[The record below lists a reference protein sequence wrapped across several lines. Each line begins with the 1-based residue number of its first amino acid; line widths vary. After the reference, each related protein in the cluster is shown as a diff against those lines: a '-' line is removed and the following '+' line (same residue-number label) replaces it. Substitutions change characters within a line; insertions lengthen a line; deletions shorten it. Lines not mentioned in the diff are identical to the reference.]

1 MKPPLG
7 CDAIVAGAGPA
18 GAAAATHLAAAG
30 LRVIVADSRAFPRD
44 KVCGD
49 FVSPVAIRELASLG
63 ITRRTEWRQS
73 TAIRSAAVHL
83 DGEHLLT
90 SVMPR
95 QRGLPRLGRVIPRK
109 SLDAWLVAGARAAGA
124 RVLERSRVIGF
135 AADRRGIVVTVQ
147 HPRGER
153 TLRAR
158 VLIGADGSSS
168 LVARLLRGD
177 GDGDHDR
184 IIAIR
189 GYFEDVQGPADRADL
204 YFASDSFPGY
214 CWVFPSGKGVANV
227 GVGVILK
234 TLPPSRQHLREL
246 LLRLIDEDAA
256 LKRRLGGARLATPI
270 VGWPLTTYNPR
281 LPVVGDRVLL
291 AGDAAGLINP
301 LNGEGIQYALLSG
314 RWAAETVIA
323 CAASRD
329 FSGRALG
336 AYAARIDDELRYDL
350 SLSRTI
356 VQLIRNRALN
366 ALWLEALRIIAAQAR
381 VDAEYARITGGVLAG
396 ILPAR
401 SLLSVKVVRDTVQQA
416 ALSLGIRTVAGLSF
430 RPNDLATVGVRLSE
444 VAVDIASTILRHR
457 GDSERWGTELVT
469 STIDVASE
477 AFRHASASAR
487 SGLRARQ

>member
-1 MKPPLG
+1 MVTPAMSGTAPRAQNRDGPGVMRARTDVQRIPSSSSTMVTLYGAPAKKAGCCGRWTTMNEEIVPRPDSDVHSWSSQRQRGQSPTDGVARNVTPLDRRFSRWDTANPSVSRPYPRTRPWG
-7 CDAIVAGAGPA
+7 GRRSPTSQRHEASV
-18 GAAAATHLAAAG
+18 G
-30 LRVIVADSRAFPRD
+30 LRRDRGRRRPCRRRGSHTPGGGRPRVIVADSRAFPRD

-49 FVSPVAIRELASLG
+49 FVSPVAIQELASLG

-73 TAIRSAAVHL
+73 TTIRSAAVHL

-214 CWVFPSGKGVANV
+214 CWVFPSGKGV
-227 GVGVILK
+227 GERRRRGD
-234 TLPPSRQHLREL
+234 P
-246 LLRLIDEDAA
+246 ED
-256 LKRRLGGARLATPI
+256 TPA
-270 VGWPLTTYNPR
+270 V
-281 LPVVGDRVLL
+281 
-291 AGDAAGLINP
+291 
-301 LNGEGIQYALLSG
+301 
-314 RWAAETVIA
+314 ETA
-323 CAASRD
+323 PA
-329 FSGRALG
+329 RAL
-336 AYAARIDDELRYDL
+336 ASIDR
-350 SLSRTI
+350 RGC
-356 VQLIRNRALN
+356 RAE
-366 ALWLEALRIIAAQAR
+366 EAPRR
-381 VDAEYARITGGVLAG
+381 R
-396 ILPAR
+396 PAC
-401 SLLSVKVVRDTVQQA
+401 
-416 ALSLGIRTVAGLSF
+416 
-430 RPNDLATVGVRLSE
+430 
-444 VAVDIASTILRHR
+444 
-457 GDSERWGTELVT
+457 
-469 STIDVASE
+469 
-477 AFRHASASAR
+477 
-487 SGLRARQ
+487 

>member
-1 MKPPLG
+1 MKSPSG

-30 LRVIVADSRAFPRD
+30 LHVIVADSRAFPRD

-63 ITRRTEWRQS
+63 ITRRPEWRRS

-90 SVMPR
+90 GPIPR
-95 QRGLPRLGRVIPRK
+95 QRGLPASGRVIPRK
-109 SLDAWLVAGARAAGA
+109 ILDAWLVAGAREAGA
-124 RVLERSRVIGF
+124 RVLERSRVVGF
-135 AADRRGIVVTVQ
+135 AAERSGIAVAVQ
-147 HPRGER
+147 DPEGER
-153 TLRAR
+153 RLRAR

-168 LVARLLRGD
+168 LVARALR

-189 GYFEDVQGPADRADL
+189 GYFEDVKGPVDRADL

-214 CWVFPSGKGVANV
+214 CWVFPSGGGGANV
-227 GVGVILK
+227 GVGMILE
-234 TLPPSRQHLREL
+234 TLPPSRQHLRAL
-246 LLRLIDEDAA
+246 LLRSIDEDAA
-256 LKRRLGGARLATPI
+256 LKNRLRGARLATPI

-281 LPVVGDRVLL
+281 LPVAGDHVLL

-314 RWAAETVIA
+314 RWAAETVVA
-323 CAASRD
+323 CAANRD

-336 AYAARIDDELRYDL
+336 AYAARIDHELRYDL

-366 ALWLEALRIIAAQAR
+366 PLWLEALRIIAAAAR
-381 VDAEYARITGGVLAG
+381 NDPEYARITGGVLAG

-401 SLLSVKVVRDTVQQA
+401 NLLGMKVVRDTVQQA
-416 ALSLGIRTVAGLSF
+416 ALRLGIRAVAGLSL
-430 RPNDLATVGVRLSE
+430 RPNDLATIGLRLSD
-444 VAVDIASTILRHR
+444 ATVDIASTILNHR
-457 GDSERWGTELVT
+457 ADAERWGSELVT

-477 AFRHASASAR
+477 AFRRASASAR